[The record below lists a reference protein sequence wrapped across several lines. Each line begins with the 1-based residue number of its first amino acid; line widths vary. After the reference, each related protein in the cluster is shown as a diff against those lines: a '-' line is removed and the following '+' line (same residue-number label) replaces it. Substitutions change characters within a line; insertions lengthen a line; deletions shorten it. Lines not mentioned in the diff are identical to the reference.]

1 MDVKKI
7 SNYLDGDYT
16 IPVCRDEI
24 LTRAAGTDLTLPLHV
39 QFEFCTG
46 KVGQFSTWYLFRFS
60 WIFYQFFFVSMP
72 VYEIENL

>member
-24 LTRAAGTDLTLPLHV
+24 LTRAAGTDLTLRLHV
-39 QFEFCTG
+39 QFCTG
-46 KVGQFSTWYLFRFS
+46 KVGQFSTWYLFRFP
-60 WIFYQFFFVSMP
+60 WIFCQFFFVSMP